1 MHWSNGKRKR
11 YLEEH
16 KMIFLNPN
24 DQGQEF
30 IINNKSYFTHQGR
43 SSRIWGEHP
52 KIYNG
57 LIK

>member
-1 MHWSNGKRKR
+1 MVKENDI
-11 YLEEH
+11 LEEH

-24 DQGQEF
+24 DQGQSLLL
-30 IINNKSYFTHQGR
+30 IINLTLLIKEGLVEY
-43 SSRIWGEHP
+43 GENIQ